1 MNITKYGIANFCG
14 YGHFVKDSGG
24 SGFFTYL
31 QITAESK
38 STTRS
43 VRELKWNPSS
53 LQGLRISGNNNY
65 QSEQIYVV
73 LDGDDGKWK
82 EYFSGMT
89 IDLIV
94 SAYSSSHYDVDTSNI
109 NNYCL
114 ALSMSNPYECS
125 AVEFADAVS
134 KYTEKQIKEIVAELH
149 KRSEDAVKWK
159 KELDKLIKEVTD
171 ERTRKES
178 GLSGVES
185 KLASGFGKYGINSS
199 DNRQDES
206 KAKKEQTS
214 EQRETPKQPAT
225 QEDKLRWIRQGRC
238 AFCGGEFKGLITKVC
253 RDCGKTKNYR

>member
-1 MNITKYGIANFCG
+1 MNITGYGIANYCG
-14 YGHFVKDSGG
+14 YGCLYTNGYSRSFGTNVE
-24 SGFFTYL
+24 
-31 QITAESK
+31 IRAESK

-43 VRELKWNPSS
+43 VRQLNWNPSE
-53 LQGLRISGNNNY
+53 LRGLGINGIDGR
-65 QSEQIYVV
+65 IYVV
-73 LDGDDGKWK
+73 FDSDSGNWK

-89 IDLIV
+89 IKQ
-94 SAYSSSHYDVDTSNI
+94 ANKAFGYGYGRYDVDSSNI
-109 NNYCL
+109 KDYCL
-114 ALSMSNPYECS
+114 VLSMDQLYECS

-134 KYTEKQIKEIVAELH
+134 KYTKKQIKEIVAELH
-149 KRSEDAVKWK
+149 KRSEDAIKWK
-159 KELDKLIKEVTD
+159 NELEKLIKEVKD